1 MRDGPIVGSKLIM
14 PNLRQQMPTSHMR
27 QSVPGQMR
35 SREVDAM
42 GRPIEMERSIEESLQ
57 LIQRHVEQLNMVS
70 VSVRFTSLLS
80 IFLPNIF
87 IFLIKASKF

>member
-1 MRDGPIVGSKLIM
+1 MQMRDGPIVGSKLIM
-14 PNLRQQMPTSHMR
+14 PNHRQQIAAAQAR
-27 QSVPGQMR
+27 QAMQMQGQR

-70 VSVRFTSLLS
+70 VS
-80 IFLPNIF
+80 IFFYHKNQ
-87 IFLIKASKF
+87 SSV